1 MFTLFV
7 VILAALLVWAAVAF
21 NLLIRDRNR
30 VAQAWS
36 DVDVQLLRRHDLIPR
51 LVEMVKG
58 YAGYE
63 RAVLSNI
70 AELRGQSA
78 AASPA
83 ARGEAEKTVASGVT
97 KLVALAEAYPDLKA
111 SDNFRDLHNKLVD
124 TENQIQFARRYYNGA
139 VNLLNNRIQRFP
151 DLLIANTFGF
161 KLAEFFDLD
170 DPAAARAPGVA
181 LAMSLVRALLRLGAL
196 RLGRAGRRAHPVLR
210 RNRHRAE
217 RWHARG
223 ARSHPRA
230 RRGPEHPP
238 RHLPRLP
245 DHLSPATAARS
256 WSASSFESATRDGQ
270 DEPWRTEP
278 FGNGVRVYLGSASVM
293 LPHGEHTYELVYRTD
308 RQMGFFAD
316 HDELYWNVTGNGW
329 DFPIDRATARVV
341 LPDRHSGG

>member
-1 MFTLFV
+1 MFILVV

-78 AASPA
+78 SASPA

-124 TENQIQFARRYYNGA
+124 TENQIQYARRYYNGA

-161 KLAEFFDLD
+161 RLAEFFDLE
-170 DPAAARAPGVA
+170 DPAAARAPAVA
-181 LAMSLVRALLRLGAL
+181 L
-196 RLGRAGRRAHPVLR
+196 
-210 RNRHRAE
+210 
-217 RWHARG
+217 
-223 ARSHPRA
+223 
-230 RRGPEHPP
+230 
-238 RHLPRLP
+238 
-245 DHLSPATAARS
+245 
-256 WSASSFESATRDGQ
+256 Q
-270 DEPWRTEP
+270 
-278 FGNGVRVYLGSASVM
+278 
-293 LPHGEHTYELVYRTD
+293 
-308 RQMGFFAD
+308 
-316 HDELYWNVTGNGW
+316 
-329 DFPIDRATARVV
+329 
-341 LPDRHSGG
+341 

>member
-1 MFTLFV
+1 MSTIIL
-7 VILAALLVWAAVAF
+7 VILFALLVWAAVAF

-78 AASPA
+78 SASPA

-124 TENQIQFARRYYNGA
+124 TENQIQYARRYYNGA
-139 VNLLNNRIQRFP
+139 VNLFNNRIQRFP

-161 KLAEFFDLD
+161 RLAEFFDLD

-181 LAMSLVRALLRLGAL
+181 LS
-196 RLGRAGRRAHPVLR
+196 
-210 RNRHRAE
+210 
-217 RWHARG
+217 
-223 ARSHPRA
+223 
-230 RRGPEHPP
+230 
-238 RHLPRLP
+238 
-245 DHLSPATAARS
+245 
-256 WSASSFESATRDGQ
+256 
-270 DEPWRTEP
+270 
-278 FGNGVRVYLGSASVM
+278 
-293 LPHGEHTYELVYRTD
+293 
-308 RQMGFFAD
+308 
-316 HDELYWNVTGNGW
+316 
-329 DFPIDRATARVV
+329 
-341 LPDRHSGG
+341 